1 MSIPDI
7 RLVYMNLVAALLVF
21 VAGILSFMSP
31 ECHVVLLA
39 ILFIVGGEAAF
50 VTWGMDRVH
59 HPEADQRPLKFL
71 VYIGL
76 SAILMAVVILF
87 FRSYLQMYAIQ
98 FTAVLL
104 ILAFIMQCV
113 LSYKIYRVLK
123 KQGFIHADDCIILL
137 PVHDVALPVLSP
149 FLTRAPV
156 RYHRHPEFCVHHHDP
171 FWFFPGTQ
179 KCHTGR
185 TVIPPL

>member
-113 LSYKIYRVLK
+113 LSNNIYRVLK
-123 KQGFIHADDCIILL
+123 NRGSFTLMIVSFFFLFMTL
-137 PVHDVALPVLSP
+137 P
-149 FLTRAPV
+149 FLFYPPFSPGLRSVIIGILSFACTTTILFGFFQARKSVIQAV
-156 RYHRHPEFCVHHHDP
+156 R
-171 FWFFPGTQ
+171 
-179 KCHTGR
+179 
-185 TVIPPL
+185 